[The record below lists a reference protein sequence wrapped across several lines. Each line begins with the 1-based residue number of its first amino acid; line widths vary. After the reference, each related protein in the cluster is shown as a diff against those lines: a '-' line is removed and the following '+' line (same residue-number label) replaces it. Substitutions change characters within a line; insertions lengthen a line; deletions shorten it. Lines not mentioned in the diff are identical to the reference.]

1 MQIWERNPPRHD
13 PGRARA
19 LGRRRW
25 RRNRATKR
33 QAIVARVTAATDQ
46 RIKTGMIEITDSIRI
61 DRGEIEESFIRAA
74 GPGGQNVNKVS
85 SAVQLR
91 FDLRGSPSLP
101 DDVRARAERLAGKR
115 LTKDGVLVITANRFR
130 AQERNRDDAV
140 ARLVELL
147 RKAAQPPT
155 PRRPTRPSAGA
166 RKRRVDDKTRRG
178 ALKKLRGQSPAVD

>member
-1 MQIWERNPPRHD
+1 
-13 PGRARA
+13 
-19 LGRRRW
+19 
-25 RRNRATKR
+25 
-33 QAIVARVTAATDQ
+33 
-46 RIKTGMIEITDSIRI
+46 MIEITNTIRI
-61 DRGEIEESFIRAA
+61 DRSEIEESFIRAA

-140 ARLVELL
+140 ARLVALL
-147 RKAAQPPT
+147 RKAAERPT
-155 PRRPTRPSAGA
+155 PRRPTRPSSGA
-166 RKRRVDDKTRRG
+166 RKRRLADKARRG
-178 ALKKLRGQSPAVD
+178 ELKKLRGTSPSLE